1 MTPTA
6 TSKPK
11 RRDWAALDRQHQR
24 RGTLAFTLLLN
35 PEVLKA
41 PVRKVGRGR
50 PQRYTDTF
58 IEALLTMRV
67 ALRLPYRV
75 LEGAAR
81 AIFQSHGLDPEQ
93 VPDHT
98 LLCKRQAQ
106 LAPRLPAF
114 RPGEHTCLL
123 VDSTGLKV
131 AGYGE
136 WNTRQHGVQGRRT
149 WVKVHLLTDAATGQ
163 IIDMAVTPP
172 TEGDSPVFEKLVEG
186 KDLTGVTTI
195 GDGAYDSK
203 RCYTAVHA
211 AGGRHLAPPKMGAM
225 RWDRKVPA
233 YRQRNRH
240 IDNIHLVGRPA
251 WKKWAKYHRRSAV
264 ESAMH
269 RWKWVTG
276 ERALSRTLNRL
287 KVEGVLR
294 ARFLNSL
301 IASTA
306 I

>member
-6 TSKPK
+6 TTKPK
-11 RRDWAALDRQHQR
+11 RRDWAAIDRQHQR

-58 IEALLTMRV
+58 IEALLMMRV

-81 AIFQSHGLDPEQ
+81 AIFKSHGLDPEH

-98 LLCKRQAQ
+98 LLCKRQAL

-149 WVKVHLLTDAATGQ
+149 WV
-163 IIDMAVTPP
+163 
-172 TEGDSPVFEKLVEG
+172 
-186 KDLTGVTTI
+186 
-195 GDGAYDSK
+195 
-203 RCYTAVHA
+203 
-211 AGGRHLAPPKMGAM
+211 
-225 RWDRKVPA
+225 
-233 YRQRNRH
+233 
-240 IDNIHLVGRPA
+240 
-251 WKKWAKYHRRSAV
+251 
-264 ESAMH
+264 
-269 RWKWVTG
+269 TG
-276 ERALSRTLNRL
+276 ERALSRTL

-294 ARFLNSL
+294 AKFLNSL

>member
-1 MTPTA
+1 MTPNA
-6 TSKPK
+6 TSQPK

-24 RGTLAFTLLLN
+24 RGTLAFTLLLS
-35 PEVLKA
+35 PDVLKP

-58 IEALLTMRV
+58 VEALLMMRV

-93 VPDHT
+93 VPDHS
-98 LLCKRQAQ
+98 LLCKRQSQ
-106 LAPRLPAF
+106 
-114 RPGEHTCLL
+114 
-123 VDSTGLKV
+123 
-131 AGYGE
+131 
-136 WNTRQHGVQGRRT
+136 
-149 WVKVHLLTDAATGQ
+149 
-163 IIDMAVTPP
+163 
-172 TEGDSPVFEKLVEG
+172 
-186 KDLTGVTTI
+186 
-195 GDGAYDSK
+195 
-203 RCYTAVHA
+203 
-211 AGGRHLAPPKMGAM
+211 LAPPKMGAM

-233 YRQRNRH
+233 YWQRNRH

-264 ESAMH
+264 ESATH

-276 ERALSRTLNRL
+276 ERALSRTLTRL

-294 ARFLNSL
+294 AKFLNSL

-306 I
+306 G